1 MKKLFVLP
9 LALLTLVTSC
19 VAPSAPLTPEQ
30 QHQQTV
36 TRIEVATEIVGRRI
50 AASSNDQ
57 AKIAR
62 VKQAVSEIKTLVE
75 QGGTGSGDVLNFIVD
90 RLAPALSEKER
101 LNLKDGAQ
109 LITLLVGPITVDVSG
124 VLEQAQKDYVLA
136 FLTGLDK
143 GLAQQ

>member
-9 LALLTLVTSC
+9 LALLALVTSC
-19 VAPSAPLTPEQ
+19 VAPSQPLTPEQ
-30 QHQQTV
+30 QHAQTV
-36 TRIEVATEIVGRRI
+36 SRIQISTEIVGRRI
-50 AASSNDQ
+50 AASSNDE

-62 VKQAVSEIKTLVE
+62 VKQAVSEIKTLVSE
-75 QGGTGSGDVLNFIVD
+75 GGTGSGDVLNFIVD
-90 RLAPALSEKER
+90 RLAPTLSEKER

-136 FLTGLDK
+136 FLAGLEA